1 MWERPTDHEASG
13 SAEIEIPMFVLSVE
27 VPEAEPIDDTD
38 FPAPVDP
45 ALIPRQGTG
54 TWPNGERAVRLGN
67 AEEILIT
74 LPSNPFAA
82 MDVARAGDVFTPP
95 IPSLR
100 VDLGS
105 RRDGDFEVSWQAALR
120 APLLWRKVSLRIY
133 ASPSLNVT
141 VMTIV
146 PDKARKISSRWF
158 VHMGLKAARQL
169 AQQIE
174 LALPLIASLPS
185 ATTLPTDA
193 RGARSKWTGSNAS
206 GS

>member
-1 MWERPTDHEASG
+1 
-13 SAEIEIPMFVLSVE
+13 
-27 VPEAEPIDDTD
+27 
-38 FPAPVDP
+38 
-45 ALIPRQGTG
+45 
-54 TWPNGERAVRLGN
+54 
-67 AEEILIT
+67 
-74 LPSNPFAA
+74 
-82 MDVARAGDVFTPP
+82 
-95 IPSLR
+95 
-100 VDLGS
+100 
-105 RRDGDFEVSWQAALR
+105 VSWQAALR

>member
-1 MWERPTDHEASG
+1 MWERPTDHNGA
-13 SAEIEIPMFVLSVE
+13 ARTEIEIPMYVVSVD
-27 VPEAEPIDDTD
+27 VPQLEPIDEADI
-38 FPAPVDP
+38 PVAVDP
-45 ALIPRQGTG
+45 ALISRQGTG

-82 MDVARAGDVFTPP
+82 MQAARAADVFNPP
-95 IPSLR
+95 IRGLR

-105 RRDGDFEVSWQAALR
+105 RQDGDFEVVWHAALR
-120 APLLWRKVSLRIY
+120 APLFWRKVSLRIY

-158 VHMGLKAARQL
+158 VHMGLKGARDL
-169 AQQIE
+169 AQRIE
-174 LALPLIASLPS
+174 ASLRPAAAMSYATAPS
-185 ATTLPTDA
+185 TAATA
-193 RGARSKWTGSNAS
+193 RRGD
-206 GS
+206 